1 MVLLGHH
8 YIMMSSEALVNE
20 ENLYSTLYGQRVKDW
35 YIKRDV
41 AVFTFMNT
49 GMRLEIRPSC
59 RCGKAH
65 LIWYSDGKYGIL
77 DCITDIAFDSNN
89 SSRITIIENAHKR
102 TIEACCTNCG
112 KDTRLLC
119 TFHN

>member
-1 MVLLGHH
+1 
-8 YIMMSSEALVNE
+8 MMPEVLVNE
-20 ENLYSTLYGQRVKDW
+20 NEEDLYNTLYGKRIKDW
-35 YIKRDV
+35 YIKKDV

-49 GMRLEIRPSC
+49 NIQLEIRPLC

-65 LIWYSDGKYGIL
+65 LLWYPDGEYGIL
-77 DCITDIAFDSNN
+77 DSITDITFVSNDN
-89 SSRITIIENAHKR
+89 NNRITIIENAHKR

-119 TFHN
+119 TLHN